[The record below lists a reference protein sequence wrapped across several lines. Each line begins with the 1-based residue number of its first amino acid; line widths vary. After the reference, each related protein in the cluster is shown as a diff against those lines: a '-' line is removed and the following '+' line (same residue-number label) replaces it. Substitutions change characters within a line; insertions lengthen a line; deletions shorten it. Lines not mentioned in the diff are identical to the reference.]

1 MRPGAA
7 ARGCRQAGLEGKGVW
22 VGGVGLESPATSLW
36 ATQAKGTLGKGNY
49 QNVGGIE
56 EKKPTKKTGE

>member
-1 MRPGAA
+1 M
-7 ARGCRQAGLEGKGVW
+7 
-22 VGGVGLESPATSLW
+22 
-36 ATQAKGTLGKGNY
+36 QAKGALGKGNY